1 MSAEWVTA
9 IGTLG
14 TLVVIAAS
22 AIAALIQLRHM
33 RSSNQIAAFTEFRET
48 MESDKF
54 QTAEAFVSFELP
66 KHLKDPVERTRATT
80 VPFSGEYAAISTVAN
95 VFESLGGLIK
105 NGVIDRNVACD
116 VFAHMVIR
124 NWEALLP
131 LTTHLR
137 RALDN
142 PALWENFE
150 YLTLLS
156 KRFQAKYPDG
166 AYPSGEP
173 RLPEDDSL
181 TRAIAGET
189 KNENATPRR

>member
-1 MSAEWVTA
+1 MSAEWVIA

-14 TLVVIAAS
+14 TFLVIAAS

-33 RSSNQIAAFTEFRET
+33 RGSNQIAALTEFRET
-48 MESDKF
+48 MESNKF
-54 QTAEAFVSFELP
+54 QTAQTFVSFELP
-66 KHLKDPVERTRATT
+66 KRLKDPVERVNATT

-105 NGVIDRNVACD
+105 SGVIDRDVACD
-116 VFAHMVIR
+116 VFAYMVIR
-124 NWEALLP
+124 NWDVMLP
-131 LTTHLR
+131 LITHLR
-137 RALDN
+137 RTLDN

-156 KRFQAKYPDG
+156 KRFQANHPGG

-181 TRAIAGET
+181 TRAIAGEA
-189 KNENATPRR
+189 NEGT